1 MAEKRMF
8 SKAIVDGDD
17 FLDLPPMAQL
27 LYFHLGMRADDDGF
41 VNNPRRIQSLVG
53 ASVSDMNALKSGEYI
68 LSFDSGIIVIRHWR
82 TNNLIRSD
90 RYKPTAYVKERELL
104 ALEKD
109 GSYTFKPPENSSV
122 DGGKPRG
129 KPCVNHDENNEENH
143 VENRGIPNDNQRY
156 TQYREGEEKLISIVT
171 RNSGN
176 TVYHDGIPKSGG
188 VCYIAENQEKILV
201 EKLGYE
207 TYQRYRKKLTEFII
221 RNNAHVK
228 SPFETILKW
237 YEEDIAKGYVKPE
250 EKKTIGFDL
259 DEFFNAACLKGDENE

>member
-41 VNNPRRIQSLVG
+41 VNNPRRIQSTVG
-53 ASVSDMNALKSGEYI
+53 ASASDMNALKGGGYI
-68 LSFDSGIIVIRHWR
+68 LSFDSGIVVIRHWR
-82 TNNLIRSD
+82 ANNLIRSD
-90 RYKPTAYVKERELL
+90 RYKPTVFMKEKELL
-104 ALEKD
+104 DIEKG
-109 GSYTFKPPENSSV
+109 GSYIFKTEKNLSA
-122 DGGKPRG
+122 DCG
-129 KPCVNHDENNEENH
+129 KPCGKQYDEP
-143 VENRGIPNDNQRY
+143 VENYGIPNDDQRY
-156 TQYREGEEKLISIVT
+156 TQSSIAEDKLISIEE
-171 RNSGN
+171 RSSN
-176 TVYHDGIPKSGG
+176 TVYHDGIPKNGG

-207 TYQRYRKKLTEFII
+207 TYQRYRKKLTDFII

-237 YEEDIAKGYVKPE
+237 YEEDIAKGYTKPE

-259 DEFFNAACLKGDENE
+259 DEFFNAACLKGDGEHDG

>member
-8 SKAIVDGDD
+8 SKAIIDGDD

-53 ASVSDMNALKSGEYI
+53 ASASDMNALKSGEYI

-90 RYKPTAYVKERELL
+90 RYKPTSFLKEKALL
-104 ALEKD
+104 NLEKD
-109 GSYTFKPPENSSV
+109 GSYTFKTEENLSTFC
-122 DGGKPRG
+122 G
-129 KPCVNHDENNEENH
+129 KPCGKQTENDVENH
-143 VENRGIPNDNQRY
+143 VENHGIPNDNQRY
-156 TQYREGEEKLISIVT
+156 TQYSIGEDRLISIEE
-171 RNSGN
+171 RSSN
-176 TVYHDGIPKSGG
+176 TVYHDGIPKNGG

-207 TYQRYRKKLTEFII
+207 TYQRYRKKLTDFII

-259 DEFFNAACLKGDENE
+259 DEFFNAACLKGDDEHDG